1 MENLS
6 KLTPCLTM
14 PSRLRVHF
22 HTVSY
27 YDAINQST
35 KELRKLPTN
44 WTKRILH
51 NGALTGEGG
60 TPWLGY
66 ETSGRVAHF

>member
-6 KLTPCLTM
+6 TLTPCLTM
-14 PSRLRVHF
+14 ASRLRVHF

-35 KELRKLPTN
+35 KELRKLATN

-51 NGALTGEGG
+51 NTGLTGEGG
-60 TPWLGY
+60 TLGLGC
-66 ETSGRVAHF
+66 ETSGRVGHL